1 MVKGREERH
10 VREQGRGKG
19 RKKREVRNG
28 LSRNHA
34 LSYIITI
41 RVRTAMVG
49 SGIRNH
55 QSRLAEN
62 GAKINIFCFSRS
74 SPLNRSRNCTYV
86 PYLYRLA
93 KVKKKSSFRYLSIVQ
108 YTLITKAC
116 WAHRP
121 WMLQNMSNG
130 TNHVSSKFMINNYDR
145 YVRSLRTIFERKT
158 AALRIA
164 TRRDSAFKEVL
175 PTFWLRPVTWLHS
188 VQEIAFLVF
197 WSTQHCWWGLI
208 SIGQKM
214 SCTAGDFEWHLGLFF
229 LNVWF
234 VDCSCT
240 V

>member
-10 VREQGRGKG
+10 IREQGREKG
-19 RKKREVRNG
+19 RKEEREVRNG

-34 LSYIITI
+34 LSYIITTCI

-93 KVKKKSSFRYLSIVQ
+93 KVEKKSSFRYLSIVQ

-116 WAHRP
+116 
-121 WMLQNMSNG
+121 
-130 TNHVSSKFMINNYDR
+130 
-145 YVRSLRTIFERKT
+145 
-158 AALRIA
+158 
-164 TRRDSAFKEVL
+164 
-175 PTFWLRPVTWLHS
+175 
-188 VQEIAFLVF
+188 
-197 WSTQHCWWGLI
+197 
-208 SIGQKM
+208 
-214 SCTAGDFEWHLGLFF
+214 
-229 LNVWF
+229 
-234 VDCSCT
+234 
-240 V
+240 